1 MSYYSNMIIFRQV
14 ETNFY
19 YLMMDSQRIID
30 AGPKGNIARFMNH
43 SCKPNCETE
52 KWTVNGDTRVGIFAQ
67 ADIPAGTELTFDYQG
82 RDSIHIFS
90 RFLIQGGAGGLAAGL
105 G

>member
-1 MSYYSNMIIFRQV
+1 MTLHVSSFAQHIPTKFFQL

-67 ADIPAGTELTFDYQG
+67 ADIPAGTELTFNYQG
-82 RDSIHIFS
+82 RDSAQILQLS
-90 RFLIQGGAGGLAAGL
+90 LTTKQN
-105 G
+105 

>member
-1 MSYYSNMIIFRQV
+1 MLIIIWLCMTSVLLNIPTKFLQL

-67 ADIPAGTELTFDYQG
+67 ADIPAGTELTFNYQG
-82 RDSIHIFS
+82 RDSAQPLQFS
-90 RFLIQGGAGGLAAGL
+90 
-105 G
+105 

>member
-1 MSYYSNMIIFRQV
+1 MTSVLLNIPTKFLQL

-67 ADIPAGTELTFDYQG
+67 ADIPAGTELTFNYQG
-82 RDSIHIFS
+82 RDSTQTLQLS
-90 RFLIQGGAGGLAAGL
+90 LTTKQN
-105 G
+105 

>member
-1 MSYYSNMIIFRQV
+1 MLNIPNKFFQL

-67 ADIPAGTELTFDYQG
+67 ADIPAGTELTFNYQG
-82 RDSIHIFS
+82 RDSTEILQFS
-90 RFLIQGGAGGLAAGL
+90 LTTKQKFVRMTMV
-105 G
+105 